1 MKEPRGEFGG
11 SGGTI
16 WNRCLTRGGI
26 VDDGVPGCQARSRKI
41 RGFNKTETEC
51 LVTPSRESGRVAAGN
66 ANYGVEQQAG
76 RKECRYFIARRSG
89 LVSKVGWE
97 IRAMSWHAWAMFGR
111 SESGEDVGSGSSR
124 SSSQQI

>member
-1 MKEPRGEFGG
+1 MSSALRE
-11 SGGTI
+11 
-16 WNRCLTRGGI
+16 
-26 VDDGVPGCQARSRKI
+26 I

-76 RKECRYFIARRSG
+76 KECRYFMARRSG
-89 LVSKVGWE
+89 LVSKAGWE
-97 IRAMSWHAWAMFGR
+97 IRAISWHAWAMFGR